1 MHANNIITLLD
12 AEHSAL
18 GSLAAGVG
26 LAHALEH
33 LLLAL
38 QELAEG
44 GAHACL
50 VLIDEADRFCGL
62 SAPSLP
68 QDLCLA
74 LRHGGEQPSPFG
86 TAAFSGAPVYC
97 GDITRDVH
105 WSAGRKE
112 AMLHGY
118 RACWVAPVFG
128 ARGHVLGVLGLLFQ
142 ATCHPTQPEI
152 ELLALAARVA
162 AHVIERGQLE
172 QALHDSRE
180 HFHYAMELNTQVLW
194 TAGVDGKLD
203 YVAQRWREWTGGS
216 GLGSSWLEAIHAE
229 DVPRVWA
236 AWSEAVGSGQPL
248 DQEMRVRRQDGRYRW
263 VHSRAYCRK
272 DESGQPVKWY
282 GSCEDIDEHWQARN
296 ALLDSEAQF
305 RSLASTMP
313 NQAWLAHGS
322 GATYWVNE
330 QVCAYTGQTMKSLVS
345 SGFRHCVH
353 PDDLHA
359 TQKSWEHAVAT
370 AGAYEYEFRMRRADG
385 QYRWFLARALPLIDE
400 AGTVL
405 RWVGTNTDVQEQ
417 KNVLERMAYL
427 NSSLELEMANRT
439 ADRDRMWRL
448 STDIMLVADL
458 AGMIIAVNPAWSK
471 ILDRPEV
478 ESLGMDFISLVHP
491 DDRMA
496 ALQDLSRLAHGA
508 PTLRMENRYRRRD
521 GGYRWISWTAV
532 PAQKLIHAIG
542 RDVTDEK
549 EARLALV
556 RSEQALLQAQKLES
570 IGKLT
575 GGVAHD
581 FNNVLQII
589 SGNLQLLKL
598 TVADSPQAAQRLDS
612 AASAVERGAKLSSQ
626 LLAFA
631 RRQPLKPLVTDL
643 GHLLRRMHELIRRAL
658 GEDIAEETFISDGL
672 WHTLVDPNQMENV
685 LLNMAINARDAMD
698 KGGRLTFTL
707 SNVTLDAAYAGLH
720 ADVLEGQYV
729 LLTITDTGHGMER
742 DVIDQIFE
750 PFFTTKREGEGTG
763 LGLSMAYGFIRQ
775 SAGHIKVHSAPGA
788 GTTFKI
794 YLPRSLEKLAEPP
807 PGLTGPVLGG
817 GETILVVEDDAP
829 VQHTVVDMLRGL
841 GYDVLHADDGASAL
855 ALLGTGVAIDL
866 LFTDVV
872 MPGPVSSKE
881 LAQQA
886 KLLLPELAVLF
897 TSGYTHNAIMQGG
910 RLDPGVELLS
920 KPYQREDLARRI
932 RHVLAD
938 RRLVGAPDP
947 SGRRILLVEDN
958 DDAREMTTEMLNM
971 LGHTV
976 HGVASA
982 EAAMPLLAMP
992 GLDVLVTDIS
1002 LPTMS
1007 GLELARHARAHWPQ
1021 LDVVFA
1027 SGHDWGASLMQDASA
1042 RFLRKPFGLE
1052 ELASALKARRL
1063 DVY

>member
-18 GSLAAGVG
+18 GSLAAGVE

-216 GLGSSWLEAIHAE
+216 GLGCSWLDAIHAE

-263 VHSRAYCRK
+263 VHSRAYCRT

-353 PDDLHA
+353 PDDLQA

-707 SNVTLDAAYAGLH
+707 SNVTLDAEYASLH

-729 LLTITDTGHGMER
+729 LLTITDTGHGMAR

-807 PGLTGPVLGG
+807 PGLSGPVLGG
-817 GETILVVEDDAP
+817 SETILVVEDDAP

-841 GYDVLHADDGASAL
+841 GYEVLHADDGASAL
-855 ALLGTGVAIDL
+855 ALLGTGVAVDL

-886 KLLLPELAVLF
+886 RLLLPELAVLF

-920 KPYQREDLARRI
+920 KPYRREDLARRL
-932 RHVLAD
+932 RHLLAD

-1007 GLELARHARAHWPQ
+1007 GLELARHARAHWPR

-1042 RFLRKPFGLE
+1042 RFLRKPFSLE
-1052 ELASALKARRL
+1052 ELATALKGRGL
-1063 DVY
+1063 EVY